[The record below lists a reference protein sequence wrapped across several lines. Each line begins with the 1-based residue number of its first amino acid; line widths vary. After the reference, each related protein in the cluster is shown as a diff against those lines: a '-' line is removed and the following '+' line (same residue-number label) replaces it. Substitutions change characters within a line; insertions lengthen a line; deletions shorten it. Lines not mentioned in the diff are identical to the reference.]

1 MKVPMSEMTL
11 RDYFAAKA
19 MQAMVPAYIEA
30 LFSLDDDDRS
40 NVSKGVDAFV
50 ANCNER
56 HLENM
61 AGLAYEVA
69 DAMLKERSEM

>member
-30 LFSLDDDDRS
+30 LFSGNDDDLS

-50 ANCNER
+50 DNCGER

-61 AGLAYEVA
+61 AGLAYEIA
-69 DAMLKERSEM
+69 DAMLNERNEV